1 MIKTIKYLLLFSPVL
16 FASFEC
22 SDSVTNPPNYPP
34 GYQYDIPWPSLADS
48 PWPMYQN
55 NPQSNGRSKYIGPQN
70 GLITDKIVAYRM
82 QSSIIVGDSAIYFCA
97 FDSLKAV
104 SLSNKLLWGCSL
116 FDAYTTPVLSSKG
129 ILYFAD
135 SQKNLVAVDHSGN
148 IRWRYNTSWR
158 TVGQGSITIGLNG
171 IIYFLDSGSNLFAI
185 KENGEL
191 FWRKFDSRFD
201 CNESSALTF
210 SPDGRTLYIPGI
222 EVSVLA
228 VDITNQE
235 IKWTF
240 GSIRNRSTNL
250 VDAQGNIY
258 LVTKQQGDTTH
269 YMYSIKPSGE
279 VRWKYLVG
287 GSTFYGNAGAMD
299 REGNIYFEANNI
311 LWSLDYAGNLRWSKT
326 DGPGGPIVVDALGN
340 IYAGYFGP
348 YGTNDFFVKC
358 YNKNGSEIW
367 KLNIVEGRQP
377 GGGPAISSNGLLYFP
392 PFRTNNLLIIK

>member
-1 MIKTIKYLLLFSPVL
+1 MNAATV
-16 FASFEC
+16 A
-22 SDSVTNPPNYPP
+22 PNYPP
-34 GYQYDIPWPSLADS
+34 GYQYDIPWPSLAAS

-104 SLSNKLLWGCSL
+104 SLSNKLLWGYSL

-210 SPDGRTLYIPGI
+210 SPDGRTLYIP
-222 EVSVLA
+222 VS
-228 VDITNQE
+228 
-235 IKWTF
+235 
-240 GSIRNRSTNL
+240 R
-250 VDAQGNIY
+250 
-258 LVTKQQGDTTH
+258 
-269 YMYSIKPSGE
+269 
-279 VRWKYLVG
+279 
-287 GSTFYGNAGAMD
+287 
-299 REGNIYFEANNI
+299 
-311 LWSLDYAGNLRWSKT
+311 
-326 DGPGGPIVVDALGN
+326 
-340 IYAGYFGP
+340 
-348 YGTNDFFVKC
+348 
-358 YNKNGSEIW
+358 
-367 KLNIVEGRQP
+367 
-377 GGGPAISSNGLLYFP
+377 FP
-392 PFRTNNLLIIK
+392 F